1 MLSNL
6 LKHLNLT
13 SPTRFNIKSAKKK
26 RRVIVI
32 HSRMFCIECM
42 LNPLGVDVSFVV
54 LRFISINWVL
64 SLL

>member
-1 MLSNL
+1 MVSYL

-13 SPTRFNIKSAKKK
+13 SPTRFKSKSAKKK

-32 HSRMFCIECM
+32 HSRMFCIECV

-54 LRFISINWVL
+54 LHFLSINWAL